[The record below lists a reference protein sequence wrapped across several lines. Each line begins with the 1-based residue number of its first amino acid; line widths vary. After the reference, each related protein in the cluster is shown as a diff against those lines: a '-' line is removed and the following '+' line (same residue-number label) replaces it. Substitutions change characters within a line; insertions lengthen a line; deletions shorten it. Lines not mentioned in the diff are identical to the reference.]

1 LRIMAEHSKFI
12 SHLLD
17 PTERK
22 LILTADRFGQRF
34 DSLLAQAKN
43 IDFTSREQ
51 ALQGLNTVKGS
62 TTELRNFKRQA
73 TKLIE
78 DCEVRSIIHPKLAA
92 HVTRE
97 ANKFL
102 SIIERLEE
110 RVS

>member
-1 LRIMAEHSKFI
+1 MAEHSKFI

-22 LILTADRFGQRF
+22 LITTADRFGQRF
-34 DSLLAQAKN
+34 DNLLAQAKN

-51 ALQGLNTVKGS
+51 ALNGLNIVKGS